1 MLLGA
6 TEPVSA
12 ASASPQ
18 SVPSRV
24 RTAQHVSLVGG
35 YGGIY
40 SNPRIELMVARVV
53 GRLVDASDAP
63 DLNLRVTVLNSPAVN
78 AFAMANG
85 DLYVTRG
92 LIALATSESELAAVI
107 AHEIAHVTADHA
119 RQRERQANAAAL
131 ARRVSDVVGDA
142 AIRADTRETV
152 ELSLA
157 AFSQRQEIEADE
169 IGVKTLAEAG
179 YDPFAAARFLDAMS
193 RFGELPATATSTQQA
208 PSFLSTHPSTPSRV
222 ARATR
227 TARSFAAPGIGR
239 TARNAYLESLDGMLY
254 GDDPRE
260 GFVRGREFA
269 HVDLGIAFRVPD
281 GYALKNTSSA
291 VLATDGEHTAVRFD
305 TAPMSQAESLEA
317 YLRSGWVKGLIAD
330 SIRTRRIAGRE
341 ATTASALVEGW
352 SFRIAAIRG
361 PNRVYRFIFA
371 SSRAVQDYEEAFGKT
386 LRSFRVLTAAEKA
399 SMRPLR
405 LDVVPVRAEDTVA
418 SLSLRMEGV
427 IPELRR
433 PLFETLNGLEPG
445 DTVSAGDLV
454 KLVVD

>member
-1 MLLGA
+1 
-6 TEPVSA
+6 
-12 ASASPQ
+12 
-18 SVPSRV
+18 
-24 RTAQHVSLVGG
+24 
-35 YGGIY
+35 
-40 SNPRIELMVARVV
+40 MVARVV
-53 GRLVDASDAP
+53 GRLVEASNEP
-63 DLNLRVTVLNSPAVN
+63 DLNLRVTVLNSPSVN

-119 RQRERQANAAAL
+119 RQRERQADAAAL
-131 ARRVSDVVGDA
+131 ARRVSEVVGDA

-169 IGVKTLAEAG
+169 MGVKTLAEAG
-179 YDPFAAARFLDAMS
+179 YDPFAAARFLEAMG
-193 RFGELPATATSTQQA
+193 RFGALPATATSTQQA
-208 PSFLSTHPSTPSRV
+208 PSFLSSHPSTPSRV
-222 ARATR
+222 ARAR
-227 TARSFAAPGIGR
+227 RVARSFAAPGIGR
-239 TARNAYLESLDGMLY
+239 TARDAYLKSLDGMLY

-291 VLATDGEHTAVRFD
+291 VLATDGEHTAMRFD
-305 TAPMSQAESLEA
+305 TVAVPETEPLDA

-330 SIRTRRIAGRE
+330 SIRNRRIAGRE
-341 ATTASALVEGW
+341 AATASALVEEW

-361 PNRVYRFIFA
+361 PDRVYRFIFA
-371 SSRAVQDYEEAFGKT
+371 SSRAASAYAAAFGKT

-405 LDVVPVRAEDTVA
+405 LDVITVRADDTVA
-418 SLSLRMEGV
+418 SLSRRMEGV
-427 IPELRR
+427 VPELRR
-433 PLFETLNGLEPG
+433 PLFETLNGLDQD
-445 DTVSAGDLV
+445 DTVSVGDLV
-454 KLVVD
+454 KLVVE